1 VESVAPRSFVKAILK
16 TGVRGAAASGAAA
29 ALASLLQNGHA
40 ARPINAI
47 AHIYDG
53 GHPPPHDGNGRR
65 NTLLGAGIHTAAS
78 VWWAAFYELA
88 LGLQRP
94 ERRWRTAG
102 ALSAVAY
109 VVDYYVVSQRFRP
122 GFEKYLS
129 PGAMLAVYAA
139 LAAGYAL
146 SGNRPGKRGAIVGER
161 QHQRKRAALPRLAR
175 QPQLAA
181 EQAGQLAADR

>member
-1 VESVAPRSFVKAILK
+1 MAPRSFVKAILK

-109 VVDYYVVSQRFRP
+109 VVDYYVVNQRFRP

-129 PGAMLAVYAA
+129 PGAMLAVYTA

-146 SGNRPGKRGAIVGER
+146 SGNRSGKRGAIVGKR

>member
-1 VESVAPRSFVKAILK
+1 MESVAPSSVFKAILK
-16 TGVRGAAASGAAA
+16 TGFRGAVASGAAA
-29 ALASLLQNGHA
+29 ALASRLLNGHA
-40 ARPINAI
+40 ARPMNAI

-53 GHPPPHDGNGRR
+53 GDPLPHDGNGRR
-65 NTLLGAGIHTAAS
+65 NTLLGAGIHAAAS

-88 LGLQRP
+88 LALQHS

-102 ALSAVAY
+102 VLSALAY
-109 VVDYYVVSQRFRP
+109 VVDYHVVPRRFRP
-122 GFEKYLS
+122 GFEKYLP

-146 SGNRPGKRGAIVGER
+146 SGSRAGKRGALVGKR
-161 QHQRKRAALPRLAR
+161 QHQRERAALPRLAR

-181 EQAGQLAADR
+181 EQAGELPADR